1 MTTRALAQTY
11 EPNPLLAYVYR
22 RFFEHIHVDEAWVAT
37 VRDAAAR
44 GSVVYILRNLSFLDF
59 LVLDHLTKRHGL
71 PRIRFAN
78 DLGLWV
84 LEPMGKGWLSAL
96 RPQSRGDAAE
106 EMTQV
111 IEQGGSAA
119 LFLKRPSAIIDVSGR
134 KVGPRRPRSE
144 GDDLIRA
151 LFALQRSRTT
161 PILLIPQV
169 FVWTKNPDRRGGGV
183 VDALLGTREWPGKIR
198 TTMQFLRNYKNVI
211 FRAGEPVD
219 LAEFLGMTET
229 DSGGGQGASDENP
242 DPTARASNG
251 GPPTFSALASGEEDD
266 GARVRRLT
274 YALLRRLERERR
286 AIVGPVRKANDRMR
300 SEIIKSPRLQGIIRD
315 LAGEGEKERLVLAS
329 RAYGMLRE
337 LESQPEAGVIRALDV
352 ALDTIIN
359 RIYDG
364 VEVDQE
370 GLERVRDAAKRGTLV
385 LLPSHKS
392 HLDYLMLSFVFYHA
406 NLQLPLIAAGD
417 NLSFFP
423 LGLVLRRGGAFFIRR
438 SFSGDR
444 LYGAVVDAYVRRLI
458 REGYSI
464 EFFLEGGR
472 SRTGKLLPPKL
483 GLLNMVVE
491 AALAVPNKE
500 LFFVPVSIGYDR
512 LVEGSSYV
520 RELTGGEKHEE
531 DARGLLKTTGVL
543 RGRYGRLNIQF
554 GEILSL
560 RDIRANGEPATTGEG
575 ERAALHPAKRRALV
589 TRLAHRVMAEIN
601 SATAV
606 TPGAVVATA
615 LLNHPHRGIS
625 HGELTSMCDRLTK
638 VLKGLGARISHALLD
653 ARGEL
658 REEAIR
664 DAAQLFIDADT
675 LVATVPGEGASLART
690 RRAKIYTGSDVMYVV
705 PDDKRL
711 NLDLSK
717 NIIVHFFV
725 PRALVSTAL
734 SSSARTR
741 PSAARPRGTL
751 RPPYSVEASPEL
763 PSSRI
768 SPLPRATLEER
779 VRSLSRL
786 FKFEFMFRAD
796 ATFEQNFAETV
807 GKMVAAGELATTQG
821 GDVGAGGGHDGW
833 NGEAWIDFYASVA
846 RTFLESY
853 RVAARGLTMLQKG
866 PASQKDLVKKALA
879 VGERMFLA
887 GEIERPEAVTRTTI
901 GNAYLA
907 FADQGYVSVSQGKIS
922 LAESFATPAAVG
934 AIESKIAGFSTME
947 DAP

>member
-1 MTTRALAQTY
+1 MSTRALAQTY

-22 RFFEHIHVDEAWVAT
+22 RFFEHIHVDETWVAT

-59 LVLDHLTKRHGL
+59 LALDHLTKRHGL

-84 LEPMGKGWLSAL
+84 LEPMGKGWFSAF
-96 RPQSRGDAAE
+96 RPSSRGHAAE
-106 EMTQV
+106 ELTQV

-119 LFLKRPSAIIDVSGR
+119 LFLKRPSAGLDVTGR
-134 KVGPRRPRSE
+134 KVGARRSLSE

-151 LFALQRSRTT
+151 LFALQRGRST
-161 PILLIPQV
+161 PILLVPQV
-169 FVWTKNPDRRGGGV
+169 FVWTKSPDRREGSV
-183 VDALLGTREWPGKIR
+183 VDAVLGSREWPGKIR

-219 LAEFLGMTET
+219 LAEFL
-229 DSGGGQGASDENP
+229 DAAGGS
-242 DPTARASNG
+242 SNG
-251 GPPTFSALASGEEDD
+251 ATTEDD
-266 GARVRRLT
+266 GACVRRLT

-315 LAGEGEKERLVLAS
+315 LAGEGEKERLVLGD
-329 RAYGMLRE
+329 RAFGMLRE
-337 LESQPEAGVIRALDV
+337 LESQPEPGVIRMLDV
-352 ALDTIIN
+352 ALDTIVN

-364 VEVDQE
+364 VEVDQA
-370 GLERVRDAAKRGTLV
+370 GLERVRAAAKRGTLV

-423 LGLVLRRGGAFFIRR
+423 LGVILRRGGAFFIRR

-491 AALAVPNKE
+491 AAMAVPHKE

-520 RELTGGEKHEE
+520 HELTGGEKQEE
-531 DARGLLKTTGVL
+531 DARGLLKTTGLL

-560 RDIRANGEPATTGEG
+560 WDIRANGDAAAASRE
-575 ERAALHPAKRRALV
+575 ERSAMHPAKRRSLV

-601 SATAV
+601 RATAV

-615 LLNHPHRGIS
+615 LLNHAQRGIS
-625 HGELTSMCDRLTK
+625 HGELVSMCDRLTK

-658 REEAIR
+658 RDEAIR
-664 DAAQLFIDADT
+664 EAAQLFIEAET
-675 LVATVPGEGASLART
+675 VVATVPGEGASQARSK
-690 RRAKIYTGSDVMYVV
+690 RAKIYTGPDVMYVV

-711 NLDLSK
+711 SLDLSK

-734 SSSARTR
+734 SSSARH
-741 PSAARPRGTL
+741 RPRVTRLRQTL
-751 RPPYSVEASPEL
+751 RPPSASEPPLPET

-768 SPLPRATLEER
+768 SPLVRATLEER

-796 ATFEQNFAETV
+796 ATFEQNFAETL
-807 GKMVAAGELATTQG
+807 GEMTASGELALAPN
-821 GDVGAGGGHDGW
+821 GDVGPGAGHDGW
-833 NGEAWIDFYASVA
+833 SGEAWIDFYASVA

-853 RVAARGLTMLQKG
+853 RIAARGLAVLQKG
-866 PASQKDLVKKALA
+866 PANQKDLVKRALA
-879 VGERMFLA
+879 AGERMFLA
-887 GEIERPEAVTRTTI
+887 GEIERPEAVTRPTI
-901 GNAYLA
+901 ANAYLA
-907 FADQGYVSVSQGKIS
+907 FADQGYVSASQGKIA
-922 LAESFATPAAVG
+922 LAESFATAAALA
-934 AIESKIAGFSTME
+934 AIESKIAGYSAAE
-947 DAP
+947 DAS

>member
-11 EPNPLLAYVYR
+11 EPNPILAYVYR
-22 RFFEHIHVDEAWVAT
+22 RFFEHIQVDETWAAT
-37 VRDAAAR
+37 VREAAAR

-59 LVLDHLTKRHGL
+59 LALDHLTKRHGL

-84 LEPMGKGWLSAL
+84 LEPMGKGWFSAL
-96 RPQSRGDAAE
+96 TPHSRGDAANE
-106 EMTQV
+106 LKQV

-119 LFLKRPSAIIDVSGR
+119 LFLKRPSAGLDVTGR
-134 KVGPRRPRSE
+134 KAGPRRSLSE
-144 GDDLIRA
+144 GDDLIRT
-151 LFALQRSRTT
+151 LFDLQRSRKT
-161 PILLIPQV
+161 PILLVPQV
-169 FVWTKNPDRRGGGV
+169 FVWTKSPDRREGGV
-183 VDALLGTREWPGKIR
+183 VDALLGSREWPGKIR

-219 LAEFLGMTET
+219 LAEFLET
-229 DSGGGQGASDENP
+229 SEGGG
-242 DPTARASNG
+242 
-251 GPPTFSALASGEEDD
+251 ASGATAEDD

-286 AIVGPVRKANDRMR
+286 IIVGPVRKANDRMR
-300 SEIIKSPRLQGIIRD
+300 SEIIKSPRLQGIIKD
-315 LAGEGEKERLVLAS
+315 LAGEGEKERLVLNN

-337 LESQPEAGVIRALDV
+337 LESQPDAGVVKMIDV
-352 ALDTIIN
+352 ALDTIVN

-364 VEVDQE
+364 VEVDQA
-370 GLERVRDAAKRGTLV
+370 GLERVRAASKRGTLV

-423 LGLVLRRGGAFFIRR
+423 LGIVLRRGGAFFIRR

-458 REGYSI
+458 RDGFSI

-491 AALAVPNKE
+491 AAMAVPNKE

-520 RELTGGEKHEE
+520 RELTGGEKQEE
-531 DARGLLKTTGVL
+531 DARGLLKTTGLL

-560 RDIRANGEPATTGEG
+560 WDIRANGEASTSTE
-575 ERAALHPAKRRALV
+575 ERSTMHPAKRRGLV

-601 SATAV
+601 RATAV

-625 HGELTSMCDRLTK
+625 HGELTSICRRLIK

-653 ARGEL
+653 QHGDV

-664 DAAQLFIDADT
+664 EAAQLFIEAET
-675 LVATVPGEGASLART
+675 VVATVPGEGASIARS
-690 RRAKIYTGSDVMYVV
+690 RRAKIYTGPDVMYVV

-711 NLDLSK
+711 SLDLSK

-734 SSSARTR
+734 SSSARRR
-741 PSAARPRGTL
+741 PAPQRPRQTL
-751 RPPYSVEASPEL
+751 RPPTASDAAPPEL
-763 PSSRI
+763 PGSRI
-768 SPLPRATLEER
+768 SPLARATLEER

-796 ATFEQNFAETV
+796 GTFEQNFAETL
-807 GKMVAAGELATTQG
+807 GEMITADELALSAQ
-821 GDVGAGGGHDGW
+821 GDVGPGAGHDGW
-833 NGEAWIDFYASVA
+833 SGEAWIDFYASVA

-866 PASQKDLVKKALA
+866 PAAQKDLVKRALV

-887 GEIERPEAVTRTTI
+887 GEIERREAVTRPTI
-901 GNAYLA
+901 ANAYLA
-907 FADQGYVSVSQGKIS
+907 FADQGYVSSSGGKIA
-922 LAESFATPAAVG
+922 LAESFSTSAAVA
-934 AIESKIAGFSTME
+934 AIESKIVGYSGAE
-947 DAP
+947 DLP

>member
-22 RFFEHIHVDEAWVAT
+22 RFFEHIQVDETWAAT

-59 LVLDHLTKRHGL
+59 LALDHLTVRHGL

-84 LEPMGKGWLSAL
+84 LEPMGKGWFRAL
-96 RPQSRGDAAE
+96 TPHSRGDAAE
-106 EMTQV
+106 ELKQV

-119 LFLKRPSAIIDVSGR
+119 LFLKRPSAVLDVTGR
-134 KVGPRRPRSE
+134 KAGPRRSRSE

-151 LFALQRSRTT
+151 LFELQRGRTT
-161 PILLIPQV
+161 PILLVPQV
-169 FVWTKNPDRRGGGV
+169 FVWTKSPDRRAGSV
-183 VDALLGTREWPGKIR
+183 VDALLGSREWPGKIR

-219 LAEFLGMTET
+219 LAEFLQATEGGANGAT
-229 DSGGGQGASDENP
+229 AEGDGGG
-242 DPTARASNG
+242 
-251 GPPTFSALASGEEDD
+251 
-266 GARVRRLT
+266 VRRLT

-286 AIVGPVRKANDRMR
+286 IIVGPVRKANDRMR
-300 SEIIKSPRLQGIIRD
+300 SEIIKSPRLQGIIKD
-315 LAGEGEKERLVLAS
+315 LAGEGEKERLVLNN

-337 LESQPEAGVIRALDV
+337 LESQPDAGVVKALDV
-352 ALDTIIN
+352 ALDTIVN

-364 VEVDQE
+364 VEVDQA
-370 GLERVRDAAKRGTLV
+370 GLERVRAAAKRGTLV

-423 LGLVLRRGGAFFIRR
+423 LGIVLRRGGAFFIRR

-458 REGYSI
+458 REGFSI

-491 AALAVPNKE
+491 AAMAVPNKE

-520 RELTGGEKHEE
+520 RELTGGEKQEE
-531 DARGLLKTTGVL
+531 DARGLLKTTGLL

-560 RDIRANGEPATTGEG
+560 WDIRANGEAAVSTE
-575 ERAALHPAKRRALV
+575 ERGAAMHPAKRRGLV

-601 SATAV
+601 RATAV

-625 HGELTSMCDRLTK
+625 HGELTSICSRLIK
-638 VLKGLGARISHALLD
+638 VLKGLGARVSHALLD
-653 ARGEL
+653 QHGEM

-664 DAAQLFIDADT
+664 EAAQLFIEAEAII
-675 LVATVPGEGASLART
+675 ATVPGEGASLARS
-690 RRAKIYTGSDVMYVV
+690 RRAKIYTGPDVMYVV

-711 NLDLSK
+711 SLDLSK

-734 SSSARTR
+734 SSSARRR
-741 PSAARPRGTL
+741 PAPGRPRPAR
-751 RPPYSVEASPEL
+751 RPPPPPPPPTKTGCE
-763 PSSRI
+763 
-768 SPLPRATLEER
+768 
-779 VRSLSRL
+779 
-786 FKFEFMFRAD
+786 
-796 ATFEQNFAETV
+796 
-807 GKMVAAGELATTQG
+807 
-821 GDVGAGGGHDGW
+821 
-833 NGEAWIDFYASVA
+833 VA
-846 RTFLESY
+846 RLPGL
-853 RVAARGLTMLQKG
+853 RG
-866 PASQKDLVKKALA
+866 
-879 VGERMFLA
+879 
-887 GEIERPEAVTRTTI
+887 
-901 GNAYLA
+901 
-907 FADQGYVSVSQGKIS
+907 
-922 LAESFATPAAVG
+922 
-934 AIESKIAGFSTME
+934 
-947 DAP
+947 

>member
-22 RFFEHIHVDEAWVAT
+22 RFFEHIHVDEAWVST
-37 VRDAAAR
+37 VREAAAR

-59 LVLDHLTKRHGL
+59 LALDHLTKRHGL

-84 LEPMGKGWLSAL
+84 LEPMGKGWFSAL

-106 EMTQV
+106 ELRQV

-119 LFLKRPSAIIDVSGR
+119 LFLKRPSAVLDVTGR
-134 KVGPRRPRSE
+134 KIGPRRSLSE

-151 LFALQRSRTT
+151 LFALQRSRST
-161 PILLIPQV
+161 PILLVPQV
-169 FVWTKNPDRRGGGV
+169 FVWTKQPDRREAGV
-183 VDALLGTREWPGKIR
+183 VDALLGSREWPGKIR
-198 TTMQFLRNYKNVI
+198 STMQFLRNYKNVI

-219 LAEFLGMTET
+219 LAEFLGST
-229 DSGGGQGASDENP
+229 GGNGAD
-242 DPTARASNG
+242 RA
-251 GPPTFSALASGEEDD
+251 EDD

-286 AIVGPVRKANDRMR
+286 SIVGPVRKANDRMR

-315 LAGEGEKERLVLAS
+315 LAGEGEKERLVLAN
-329 RAYGMLRE
+329 RAYGLLRE
-337 LESQPEAGVIRALDV
+337 LESQPEPGVIRMLDV
-352 ALDTIIN
+352 ALDTIVN

-364 VEVDQE
+364 VEVDSE
-370 GLERVRDAAKRGTLV
+370 GLERVRAAAKRGTLV

-417 NLSFFP
+417 NLAFFP

-444 LYGAVVDAYVRRLI
+444 LYGSVVDAYVRRLI

-520 RELTGGEKHEE
+520 RELTGGEKQEE
-531 DARGLLKTTGVL
+531 DARGLLKTTGLL

-560 RDIRANGEPATTGEG
+560 GEIRANASNGAANGSD
-575 ERAALHPAKRRALV
+575 ERGGVMHPAKRRALV

-601 SATAV
+601 RATAV

-625 HGELTSMCDRLTK
+625 HGELTSMCDRLIR
-638 VLKGLGARISHALLD
+638 VLKGLGARISPALLD
-653 ARGEL
+653 AKGEL

-664 DAAQLFIDADT
+664 DAAQLFIEAET
-675 LVATVPGEGASLART
+675 VVATVPGEGVSLARSK
-690 RRAKIYTGSDVMYVV
+690 RAKIYTGPDVMYLV

-711 NLDLSK
+711 SLDLSK

-734 SSSARTR
+734 SS
-741 PSAARPRGTL
+741 AARARAGGARSGATARAPTGA
-751 RPPYSVEASPEL
+751 ASES
-763 PSSRI
+763 PSSGI
-768 SPLPRATLEER
+768 SPVARATLEER

-796 ATFEQNFAETV
+796 ATFEQNFAETLDE
-807 GKMVAAGELATTQG
+807 MVRAGELLLTPN
-821 GDVGAGGGHDGW
+821 GDVGPGTGHDDW
-833 NGEAWIDFYASVA
+833 KGEAWVDFYASVA

-853 RVAARGLTMLQKG
+853 RVAARGLVLLQKG
-866 PASQKDLVKKALA
+866 PASQKDLVKRALA

-887 GEIERPEAVTRTTI
+887 GEIERPEAVTRPTI
-901 GNAYLA
+901 ANAYLA
-907 FADQGYVSVSQGKIS
+907 FADQGYVSSSQGKIS
-922 LAESFATPAAVG
+922 LAESFATPDAMA
-934 AIESKIAGFSTME
+934 AIESKIAGYAAMN
-947 DAP
+947 DAS

>member
-22 RFFEHIHVDEAWVAT
+22 RFFEHIHADETWVAT

-59 LVLDHLTKRHGL
+59 LALDHLTKRHGL

-84 LEPMGKGWLSAL
+84 LEPMGKGWFSAL
-96 RPQSRGDAAE
+96 RPQSKVDAAE
-106 EMTQV
+106 ELTQV

-119 LFLKRPSAIIDVSGR
+119 LFLKGPSAVLDVSGR
-134 KVGPRRPRSE
+134 KVGPRRARSE

-151 LFALQRSRTT
+151 LFALQRSRAT
-161 PILLIPQV
+161 PILLVPQV
-169 FVWTKNPDRRGGGV
+169 FVWTKSPDRRGGGV

-219 LAEFLGMTET
+219 LAEFLEMTET
-229 DSGGGQGASDENP
+229 PS
-242 DPTARASNG
+242 
-251 GPPTFSALASGEEDD
+251 LAPSEEDD
-266 GARVRRLT
+266 SACVRRLT

-286 AIVGPVRKANDRMR
+286 TIVGPVRKANDRMR
-300 SEIIKSPRLQGIIRD
+300 SEIIKSPRLQGIISD
-315 LAGEGEKERLVLAS
+315 LAGEGEKERLVLAN

-370 GLERVRDAAKRGTLV
+370 GLERVRDASKRGTLV

-520 RELTGGEKHEE
+520 RELTGGEKQEE
-531 DARGLLKTTGVL
+531 DARGLLKTTGLL

-560 RDIRANGEPATTGEG
+560 RDIRANGEPASARDG
-575 ERAALHPAKRRALV
+575 ERPALHPAKRRALV

-601 SATAV
+601 DATAV

-625 HGELTSMCDRLTK
+625 HGELTSMCDRLIK

-664 DAAQLFIDADT
+664 DAAQLFIEADT
-675 LVATVPGEGASLART
+675 LVATVPGEGTSIART
-690 RRAKIYTGSDVMYVV
+690 RRAKIYTGPDVMYVV

-734 SSSARTR
+734 SSSARPRST
-741 PSAARPRGTL
+741 AAQPRSTL
-751 RPPYSVEASPEL
+751 RPPYSVESSPEP

-768 SPLPRATLEER
+768 SPLARATLEER

-796 ATFEQNFAETV
+796 ATFEQNFAETL
-807 GKMVAAGELATTQG
+807 GEMVAAGELAITPG

-853 RVAARGLTMLQKG
+853 RVAARGLTSLQKG

-887 GEIERPEAVTRTTI
+887 GEIERREAITRPTI

-922 LAESFATPAAVG
+922 LAESFATPAAVA
-934 AIESKIAGFSTME
+934 AIESKIAGFSSIE

>member
-22 RFFEHIHVDEAWVAT
+22 RFFEHIHADETWVAT

-59 LVLDHLTKRHGL
+59 LALDHLTKRHGL

-84 LEPMGKGWLSAL
+84 LEPMGKGWFSAL
-96 RPQSRGDAAE
+96 RPQSKIDAAAE
-106 EMTQV
+106 LTQV

-119 LFLKRPSAIIDVSGR
+119 LFLKGPSAVLDVSGR
-134 KVGPRRPRSE
+134 KVGPRRARSE

-151 LFALQRSRTT
+151 LFALQRSRAT
-161 PILLIPQV
+161 PILLVPQV
-169 FVWTKNPDRRGGGV
+169 FVWTKSPDRRGGGV

-219 LAEFLGMTET
+219 LAEFLEMTET
-229 DSGGGQGASDENP
+229 PS
-242 DPTARASNG
+242 
-251 GPPTFSALASGEEDD
+251 LAPSEEDD
-266 GARVRRLT
+266 SACVRRLT

-286 AIVGPVRKANDRMR
+286 TIVGPVRKGNDRMR

-315 LAGEGEKERLVLAS
+315 LAGEGEKERLVLAN

-370 GLERVRDAAKRGTLV
+370 GLERVRDASKRGTLV

-520 RELTGGEKHEE
+520 RELTGGEKQEE
-531 DARGLLKTTGVL
+531 DARGLLKTTGLL

-560 RDIRANGEPATTGEG
+560 RDIRANGEPASAKDG
-575 ERAALHPAKRRALV
+575 ERPALHPAKRRALV

-601 SATAV
+601 DATAV

-625 HGELTSMCDRLTK
+625 HGELTSMCDRLIK

-664 DAAQLFIDADT
+664 DAAQLFIEADT
-675 LVATVPGEGASLART
+675 LVATVPGEGTSIART
-690 RRAKIYTGSDVMYVV
+690 RRAKIYTGPDVMYVV

-734 SSSARTR
+734 SSSARPR
-741 PSAARPRGTL
+741 PVTAQPRSTL
-751 RPPYSVEASPEL
+751 RPPYSVESSPEP

-768 SPLPRATLEER
+768 SPLARATLEER

-796 ATFEQNFAETV
+796 ATFEQNFAETL
-807 GKMVAAGELATTQG
+807 GEMVTAGELAIMPG
-821 GDVGAGGGHDGW
+821 GDVGAGGGHDDW

-853 RVAARGLTMLQKG
+853 RVAARGLTALQKG
-866 PASQKDLVKKALA
+866 SASQKDLVKKALA

-887 GEIERPEAVTRTTI
+887 GEIERREAITRPTI

-922 LAESFATPAAVG
+922 LAESFATPAAVA
-934 AIESKIAGFSTME
+934 AIESKIAGFSSIE
-947 DAP
+947 DTP

>member
-22 RFFEHIHVDEAWVAT
+22 RFFEHIHADETWVTT

-59 LVLDHLTKRHGL
+59 LALDHLTVRHGL

-84 LEPMGKGWLSAL
+84 LEPMGKGWFRAL
-96 RPQSRGDAAE
+96 TPESRGNPADE
-106 EMTQV
+106 LKQV

-119 LFLKRPSAIIDVSGR
+119 LFLKRPSAVLDVTGR
-134 KVGPRRPRSE
+134 KAGPRRSLSE

-151 LFALQRSRTT
+151 LFELQRSRTT
-161 PILLIPQV
+161 PILLVPQV
-169 FVWTKNPDRRGGGV
+169 FVWTKSPDRRAGSV
-183 VDALLGTREWPGKIR
+183 VDALLGSREWPGKIR

-219 LAEFLGMTET
+219 LAEFLDTPHG
-229 DSGGGQGASDENP
+229 SSNNGV
-242 DPTARASNG
+242 TA
-251 GPPTFSALASGEEDD
+251 EDD

-286 AIVGPVRKANDRMR
+286 TIVGPVRKANDRMR
-300 SEIIKSPRLQGIIRD
+300 SEIIKSPRLQGIIKD
-315 LAGEGEKERLVLAS
+315 LAGEGEKEREVLNS
-329 RAYGMLRE
+329 RAFGMLRE
-337 LESQPEAGVIRALDV
+337 LESQPDAGVVKMIDV
-352 ALDTIIN
+352 ALDTIVN

-370 GLERVRDAAKRGTLV
+370 GLERVRAAAKRGTLV

-423 LGLVLRRGGAFFIRR
+423 LGVVLRRGGAFFIRR
-438 SFSGDR
+438 SFAGDR

-491 AALAVPNKE
+491 AAMAVPNKE

-520 RELTGGEKHEE
+520 RELTGGEKQEE
-531 DARGLLKTTGVL
+531 DARGLLKTTGLL

-560 RDIRANGEPATTGEG
+560 WDIRSNGDAPAVGTED
-575 ERAALHPAKRRALV
+575 RSAAMHPAKRRALV

-601 SATAV
+601 RATAV
-606 TPGAVVATA
+606 TPGAVVAAA

-625 HGELTSMCDRLTK
+625 HGELTSICCRLVK

-653 ARGEL
+653 QHGEV
-658 REEAIR
+658 REEAFR
-664 DAAQLFIDADT
+664 EAAQLFIEAET
-675 LVATVPGEGASLART
+675 VVATVPGEGASPARS
-690 RRAKIYTGSDVMYVV
+690 RRAKIYTGPDVMYVV

-711 NLDLSK
+711 SLDLSK

-734 SSSARTR
+734 SSSPRRRAVPPRARQ
-741 PSAARPRGTL
+741 TL
-751 RPPYSVEASPEL
+751 RPPSASEPPPPP
-763 PSSRI
+763 PSEMGVSRI
-768 SPLPRATLEER
+768 SPLARATLEER

-796 ATFEQNFAETV
+796 ATFEQNFAETL
-807 GKMVAAGELATTQG
+807 GEMLAANELTLSAQGEIG
-821 GDVGAGGGHDGW
+821 PGPGHDGW
-833 NGEAWIDFYASVA
+833 TGEGWIDFYASVA

-853 RVAARGLTMLQKG
+853 RVAARGLTTLQKG
-866 PASQKDLVKKALA
+866 PSAQKDLVKRALA
-879 VGERMFLA
+879 IGERMFLA
-887 GEIERPEAVTRTTI
+887 GEIERPEAITRPTI
-901 GNAYLA
+901 ANAYLA
-907 FADQGYVSVSQGKIS
+907 FADQGYVSGTGAKIA
-922 LAESFATPAAVG
+922 LAESFATSAAVA
-934 AIESKIAGFSTME
+934 AIESKIAGFSAVE
-947 DAP
+947 DVP

>member
-1 MTTRALAQTY
+1 MSTRALAQTY

-22 RFFEHIHVDEAWVAT
+22 RFFEHIHVDETWVAT
-37 VRDAAAR
+37 VREAAAR

-59 LVLDHLTKRHGL
+59 LALDHLTKRHGL

-84 LEPMGKGWLSAL
+84 LEPMGKGWFSAF
-96 RPQSRGDAAE
+96 RPQIRGHAAE
-106 EMTQV
+106 ELTQV
-111 IEQGGSAA
+111 IQQGGSAA
-119 LFLKRPSAIIDVSGR
+119 LFLKRPSAGLDVTGR
-134 KVGPRRPRSE
+134 KVGTRRSLSE

-151 LFALQRSRTT
+151 LFALQRGRST
-161 PILLIPQV
+161 PILLVPQV
-169 FVWTKNPDRRGGGV
+169 FVWTKSPDRREGGV
-183 VDALLGTREWPGKIR
+183 VDALLGSREWPGKIR

-219 LAEFLGMTET
+219 LAEFL
-229 DSGGGQGASDENP
+229 DAAGGS
-242 DPTARASNG
+242 SNG
-251 GPPTFSALASGEEDD
+251 STAEDD

-315 LAGEGEKERLVLAS
+315 LAGEGEKERLVLGD

-337 LESQPEAGVIRALDV
+337 LESQPEPGVISMLDV
-352 ALDTIIN
+352 ALDTIVN

-364 VEVDQE
+364 VEVDQA
-370 GLERVRDAAKRGTLV
+370 GLERVRAAAKRGTLV

-423 LGLVLRRGGAFFIRR
+423 LGIILRRGGAFFIRR

-491 AALAVPNKE
+491 AAMAVPHKE

-520 RELTGGEKHEE
+520 HELTGGEKQEE
-531 DARGLLKTTGVL
+531 DARGLLKTTGLL

-560 RDIRANGEPATTGEG
+560 WDIRANGDAAAASPEERSATM
-575 ERAALHPAKRRALV
+575 HPAKRRSLV

-601 SATAV
+601 RATAV

-615 LLNHPHRGIS
+615 LLNHAQRGIS
-625 HGELTSMCDRLTK
+625 HGELISMCDRLTK

-664 DAAQLFIDADT
+664 EAAQLFIEAET
-675 LVATVPGEGASLART
+675 VVATVPGEGASQARSK
-690 RRAKIYTGSDVMYVV
+690 RAKIYTGPDVIYVV

-711 NLDLSK
+711 SLDLSK

-734 SSSARTR
+734 SSSARH
-741 PSAARPRGTL
+741 RPRVIRLRQTL
-751 RPPYSVEASPEL
+751 RPPSASEPPPAET
-763 PSSRI
+763 PGSRI
-768 SPLPRATLEER
+768 SPLARATLEER

-796 ATFEQNFAETV
+796 ATFEQNFAETL
-807 GKMVAAGELATTQG
+807 GEMAASGELALAPN
-821 GDVGAGGGHDGW
+821 GDVGPGAGHDGW
-833 NGEAWIDFYASVA
+833 SGEAWIDFYASVA

-853 RVAARGLTMLQKG
+853 RIAARGLAALQKG
-866 PASQKDLVKKALA
+866 PANQKDLVKRALA
-879 VGERMFLA
+879 AGERMFLA
-887 GEIERPEAVTRTTI
+887 GEIERPEAVTRPTI
-901 GNAYLA
+901 ANAYLA
-907 FADQGYVSVSQGKIS
+907 FADQGYVSASQGKIA
-922 LAESFATPAAVG
+922 LAESFATAAALA
-934 AIESKIAGFSTME
+934 AIESKIAGYSAAE
-947 DAP
+947 DAS

>member
-22 RFFEHIHVDEAWVAT
+22 RFFEHIHADETWVTT

-59 LVLDHLTKRHGL
+59 LALDHLTKRHGL

-84 LEPMGKGWLSAL
+84 LEPMGKGWFSAL
-96 RPQSRGDAAE
+96 RPHGRGRAAE
-106 EMTQV
+106 ELTEV

-119 LFLKRPSAIIDVSGR
+119 LFLKRPSAMLDVTGR
-134 KVGPRRPRSE
+134 KIGPRRSLSE

-161 PILLIPQV
+161 PILLVPQV
-169 FVWTKNPDRRGGGV
+169 FVWTKSPDRREAGIM
-183 VDALLGTREWPGKIR
+183 DALLGSREWPGKIR

-219 LAEFLGMTET
+219 LAEFLGSPEQGST
-229 DSGGGQGASDENP
+229 SGNTS
-242 DPTARASNG
+242 
-251 GPPTFSALASGEEDD
+251 EDD
-266 GARVRRLT
+266 SASVRRLT

-286 AIVGPVRKANDRMR
+286 TIVGPVRKANDRMR

-315 LAGEGEKERLVLAS
+315 LAGEGEKERHVLAD

-337 LESQPEAGVIRALDV
+337 LESQPEAGVIRVIDV
-352 ALDTIIN
+352 ALDTIVN

-370 GLERVRDAAKRGTLV
+370 GLERVRAAAKRGTLV

-423 LGLVLRRGGAFFIRR
+423 LGIILRRGGAFFIRR

-491 AALAVPNKE
+491 AAMAVPNKE

-520 RELTGGEKHEE
+520 RELTGGEKQEE
-531 DARGLLKTTGVL
+531 DARGLLKTTGLL

-560 RDIRANGEPATTGEG
+560 WDIRANGDLAGTPHEERSATM
-575 ERAALHPAKRRALV
+575 HPAKRRGLV

-601 SATAV
+601 RATAV

-625 HGELTSMCDRLTK
+625 HGELTAMCDRLVK

-653 ARGEL
+653 ARGDL

-664 DAAQLFIDADT
+664 EAAQLFIEADT
-675 LVATVPGEGASLART
+675 VVATVPGEGASQART
-690 RRAKIYTGSDVMYVV
+690 KRAKIYTGPDVMYVV

-711 NLDLSK
+711 SLDLSK

-734 SSSARTR
+734 SSSARHR
-741 PSAARPRGTL
+741 ASVVRARQTL
-751 RPPYSVEASPEL
+751 RPLSASEPPPEAPA
-763 PSSRI
+763 SRI
-768 SPLPRATLEER
+768 SPLARTTLEER
-779 VRSLSRL
+779 VRNLSRL

-796 ATFEQNFAETV
+796 ATFEQNFAETL
-807 GKMVAAGELATTQG
+807 GEMAAAGELVLAPN
-821 GDVGAGGGHDGW
+821 GDVAPGLGHDGW
-833 NGEAWIDFYASVA
+833 TGEAWIDFYASVA

-853 RVAARGLTMLQKG
+853 RVAARGLSMLQKG
-866 PASQKDLVKKALA
+866 PASQKDLVKRALA
-879 VGERMFLA
+879 AGERMFLA
-887 GEIERPEAVTRTTI
+887 GEIARPEAVTRPTI
-901 GNAYLA
+901 ANAYLA
-907 FADQGYVSVSQGKIS
+907 FADQGYVSASQGKVA
-922 LAESFATPAAVG
+922 LAESFATSAAVA
-934 AIESKIAGFSTME
+934 AIESKIAGYSSTE
-947 DAP
+947 EVP

>member
-22 RFFEHIHVDEAWVAT
+22 RFFEHIHADETWVAT

-59 LVLDHLTKRHGL
+59 LALDHLTKRHGL

-84 LEPMGKGWLSAL
+84 LEPMGKGWFSAL
-96 RPQSRGDAAE
+96 RPQSKVDAAE

-119 LFLKRPSAIIDVSGR
+119 LFLKGPSAMLDVSGR
-134 KVGPRRPRSE
+134 KVGPRRARSE

-151 LFALQRSRTT
+151 LFALQRSRAT
-161 PILLIPQV
+161 PILLVPQV
-169 FVWTKNPDRRGGGV
+169 FVWTKSPDRRGGGV

-198 TTMQFLRNYKNVI
+198 TTMQFLRNYRNVI

-219 LAEFLGMTET
+219 LAEFLEMTET
-229 DSGGGQGASDENP
+229 PS
-242 DPTARASNG
+242 
-251 GPPTFSALASGEEDD
+251 LAPSEEDD

-286 AIVGPVRKANDRMR
+286 TIVGPVRKGNDRMR

-315 LAGEGEKERLVLAS
+315 LAGEGEKERLVLAN

-337 LESQPEAGVIRALDV
+337 LESQPEGGVIRALDV

-370 GLERVRDAAKRGTLV
+370 GLERVRDASKRGTLV

-520 RELTGGEKHEE
+520 RELTGGEKQEE
-531 DARGLLKTTGVL
+531 DARGLLKTTRIL

-560 RDIRANGEPATTGEG
+560 RDIRANGEPAAAGEG
-575 ERAALHPAKRRALV
+575 DRPALHPAKRRAMV

-601 SATAV
+601 RATAV

-625 HGELTSMCDRLTK
+625 HGELTSMCDRITK
-638 VLKGLGARISHALLD
+638 VLKGLGARISHALFD

-658 REEAIR
+658 REDAIR
-664 DAAQLFIDADT
+664 DAAQLFIEADT
-675 LVATVPGEGASLART
+675 VVATVPGEGTSLART
-690 RRAKIYTGSDVMYVV
+690 RRAKIYTGPDVMYVV
-705 PDDKRL
+705 PNDKRL

-734 SSSARTR
+734 SSSARPRPSVTR
-741 PSAARPRGTL
+741 PRSTL
-751 RPPYSVEASPEL
+751 RPPHSAETSPEP

-768 SPLPRATLEER
+768 SPLSRATLEER

-807 GKMVAAGELATTQG
+807 GEMVAAGELATTPG

-853 RVAARGLTMLQKG
+853 RVAARGLTALQKG

-887 GEIERPEAVTRTTI
+887 GEIERPEAVTSPTI
-901 GNAYLA
+901 ANAYLA
-907 FADQGYVSVSQGKIS
+907 FADQGYVSVSQGKVS
-922 LAESFATPAAVG
+922 LAESFATPAAMA
-934 AIESKIAGFSTME
+934 AIESKIAGFSAIE

>member
-22 RFFEHIHVDEAWVAT
+22 RFFEHIHVDETWVAT

-59 LVLDHLTKRHGL
+59 LALDHLTKRHGL

-84 LEPMGKGWLSAL
+84 LEPMGKGWFSAF

-106 EMTQV
+106 ELTHI

-119 LFLKRPSAIIDVSGR
+119 LFLKRPSALDVTGR
-134 KVGPRRPRSE
+134 KAGTRRALSE
-144 GDDLIRA
+144 GDDLIHA
-151 LFALQRSRTT
+151 LFAMQRSRST
-161 PILLIPQV
+161 PILLVPQV
-169 FVWTKNPDRRGGGV
+169 FVWTKSPDRREAGV
-183 VDALLGTREWPGKIR
+183 MDALLGSREWPGKIR

-219 LAEFLGMTET
+219 LAEFLGTPEAG
-229 DSGGGQGASDENP
+229 SH
-242 DPTARASNG
+242 NG
-251 GPPTFSALASGEEDD
+251 VTREDD
-266 GARVRRLT
+266 SARVRRLT

-286 AIVGPVRKANDRMR
+286 TIVGPVRKANDRMR

-315 LAGEGEKERLVLAS
+315 LAGEGEKERLVLGN

-337 LESQPEAGVIRALDV
+337 LESQPEAGVIRGLDV
-352 ALDTIIN
+352 ALDTIVN

-370 GLERVRDAAKRGTLV
+370 GLERVRAASKRGTLV

-423 LGLVLRRGGAFFIRR
+423 LGGILRRGGAFFIRR

-472 SRTGKLLPPKL
+472 SRTGKLLPPKV

-520 RELTGGEKHEE
+520 RELTGGEKQEE
-531 DARGLLKTTGVL
+531 DARGLLKTTGLL

-560 RDIRANGEPATTGEG
+560 WDIRANGDAAGLSSEERSATM
-575 ERAALHPAKRRALV
+575 HPAKRRGLV

-601 SATAV
+601 RATAV

-625 HGELTSMCDRLTK
+625 HGELTSMCDRLIK
-638 VLKGLGARISHALLD
+638 VLKGLGARVSHALLD
-653 ARGEL
+653 PRGDL

-664 DAAQLFIDADT
+664 EAAQLFIEADT
-675 LVATVPGEGASLART
+675 VVATVPGEGTSLART
-690 RRAKIYTGSDVMYVV
+690 KRAKIYTGPDVMYVV

-711 NLDLSK
+711 SLDLSK

-734 SSSARTR
+734 SSSTR
-741 PSAARPRGTL
+741 PRAPIARVRQTL
-751 RPPYSVEASPEL
+751 RPPTASEPPPEAPV
-763 PSSRI
+763 SRI
-768 SPLPRATLEER
+768 SPVARATLEER
-779 VRSLSRL
+779 VRNLSRL

-796 ATFEQNFAETV
+796 ATFEQNFAETL
-807 GKMVAAGELATTQG
+807 GEMVAGGELALTPS
-821 GDVGAGGGHDGW
+821 GDVGPGPGHDGW
-833 NGEAWIDFYASVA
+833 TGEAWVDFYASVA

-853 RVAARGLTMLQKG
+853 RVAARGLSALQKG
-866 PASQKDLVKKALA
+866 PASQKDLVKRAIA
-879 VGERMFLA
+879 AGERMFLA
-887 GEIERPEAVTRTTI
+887 GEIARPEAVTRSTI

-907 FADQGYVSVSQGKIS
+907 FADQGYVSLSQGKIS
-922 LAESFATPAAVG
+922 LAESFATSAAVA
-934 AIESKIAGFSTME
+934 AIESKIAGYSGVE
-947 DAP
+947 DVA

>member
-11 EPNPLLAYVYR
+11 EPNPVLAYVYR
-22 RFFEHIHVDEAWVAT
+22 RFFEHIHVDDAWIAAVREAAS
-37 VRDAAAR
+37 R

-59 LVLDHLTKRHGL
+59 LALDHLTKRHGL

-78 DLGLWV
+78 DLGLWL
-84 LEPMGKGWLSAL
+84 LEPMGKGWFSAL
-96 RPQSRGDAAE
+96 RPQSREGAAE
-106 EMTQV
+106 ELTQV

-119 LFLKRPSAIIDVSGR
+119 LFLKRAPSALDVGR
-134 KVGPRRPRSE
+134 KVGARRSISE

-151 LFALQRSRTT
+151 LFTLQRGRKT
-161 PILLIPQV
+161 PILLVPQV
-169 FVWTKNPDRRGGGV
+169 FVWTKNPDRRQGGV
-183 VDALLGTREWPGKIR
+183 VDALLGTRDWPGKIR
-198 TTMQFLRNYKNVI
+198 SPMQVLRNSTNVI

-219 LAEFLGMTET
+219 LAEFLET
-229 DSGGGQGASDENP
+229 PEEVSLNGS
-242 DPTARASNG
+242 PTA
-251 GPPTFSALASGEEDD
+251 EDD
-266 GARVRRLT
+266 DARVRRLT

-286 AIVGPVRKANDRMR
+286 TIVGPVRKGNDRMR
-300 SEIIKSPRLQGIIRD
+300 SEIIKSPRLQEIIKH
-315 LAGEGEKERLVLAS
+315 LAGEGAKERQVLNG
-329 RAYGMLRE
+329 RAYEMLRE
-337 LESQPEAGVIRALDV
+337 LESQPEPAVIRMFDV
-352 ALDTIIN
+352 ALDTIVN

-364 VEVDQE
+364 VEVDQA
-370 GLERVRDAAKRGTLV
+370 GLERVRQASKRGTLV

-406 NLQLPLIAAGD
+406 NLQPPLIAAGD

-423 LGLVLRRGGAFFIRR
+423 LGIMLRRGGAFFIRR

-444 LYGAVVDAYVRRLI
+444 LYGSVVDAYVRRLI

-500 LFFVPVSIGYDR
+500 LYFVPVSIGYDR

-520 RELTGGEKHEE
+520 RELTGGEKQEE

-554 GEILSL
+554 GDILTL
-560 RDIRANGEPATTGEG
+560 RDIRSNGEG
-575 ERAALHPAKRRALV
+575 EAPKAEDRTQMHPAKRRALV
-589 TRLAHRVMAEIN
+589 TRLAHRVMSEIN
-601 SATAV
+601 RATAV

-615 LLNHPHRGIS
+615 LLNHPHRGVS
-625 HGELTSMCDRLTK
+625 HGELTSVCGRLIV
-638 VLKGLGARISHALLD
+638 VLKGLGARISHVLLD
-653 ARGEL
+653 ERGGL

-675 LVATVPGEGASLART
+675 VVATVPGEGASIARSK
-690 RRAKIYTGSDVMYVV
+690 RAKIYTGPDVMYVV

-711 NLDLSK
+711 SLDLSK

-725 PRALVSTAL
+725 PRALVATGL
-734 SSSARTR
+734 SSSARGRVVTR
-741 PSAARPRGTL
+741 PQRTTQ
-751 RPPYSVEASPEL
+751 RPPSMSEPPPPPPTL
-763 PSSRI
+763 SRI
-768 SPLPRATLEER
+768 APIARATLEDR
-779 VRSLSRL
+779 VRNLSRL

-796 ATFEQNFAETV
+796 GTFEQNFAETL
-807 GKMVAAGELATTQG
+807 GEMIAAGELMMTASG
-821 GDVGAGGGHDGW
+821 EIAPGPGHDGW
-833 NGEAWIDFYASVA
+833 SGEAWIDFYASVA

-853 RVAARGLTMLQKG
+853 RVAARGLTLLQKG
-866 PASQKDLVKKALA
+866 PASQKDLVKKALGL
-879 VGERMFLA
+879 GERMFLA
-887 GEIERPEAVTRTTI
+887 GEIERPEAVTRPTI

-907 FADQGYVSVSQGKIS
+907 FADQGYVSVSQGKVS
-922 LAESFATPAAVG
+922 LAESFATSAAVG
-934 AIESKIAGFSTME
+934 AIEAKIAGYSSAE
-947 DAP
+947 EVS

>member
-1 MTTRALAQTY
+1 MTTHALAPTY

-22 RFFEHIHVDEAWVAT
+22 RFFEHIQVDETWVAT
-37 VRDAAAR
+37 VREAAAR
-44 GSVVYILRNLSFLDF
+44 GSVVYVLRNLSFIDF
-59 LVLDHLTKRHGL
+59 LALDHLTKRHGL

-84 LEPMGKGWLSAL
+84 LEPMGKGWFSAL
-96 RPQSRGDAAE
+96 RPASRGNAAE
-106 EMTQV
+106 ELTEV

-119 LFLKRPSAIIDVSGR
+119 LFLKRPSAMLDVTGR
-134 KVGPRRPRSE
+134 KIGPRRSLSE

-151 LFALQRSRTT
+151 LFALQRSRST
-161 PILLIPQV
+161 PILLVPQV
-169 FVWTKNPDRRGGGV
+169 FVWTKSPDRREAGV
-183 VDALLGTREWPGKIR
+183 VDALLGSREWPGKIR
-198 TTMQFLRNYKNVI
+198 TTMQFLKNYRHVI

-219 LAEFLGMTET
+219 LAEFLGTAEEG
-229 DSGGGQGASDENP
+229 SPNGATP
-242 DPTARASNG
+242 
-251 GPPTFSALASGEEDD
+251 EDD

-286 AIVGPVRKANDRMR
+286 TIVGPVRKANDRMR

-337 LESQPEAGVIRALDV
+337 LESLPEPGVIRMLELALDM
-352 ALDTIIN
+352 LIN

-364 VEVDQE
+364 LEVDQV
-370 GLERVRDAAKRGTLV
+370 GLERVRAASKRGTLV

-392 HLDYLMLSFVFYHA
+392 HVDYLMLSFVFYHA

-423 LGLVLRRGGAFFIRR
+423 LGPVLRRGGAFFIRR

-520 RELTGGEKHEE
+520 RELTGGEKQEE

-560 RDIRANGEPATTGEG
+560 SDIRANGDP
-575 ERAALHPAKRRALV
+575 RAAKPEERGQAMHPAKRRALV
-589 TRLAHRVMAEIN
+589 TRLAHRVMDEIN
-601 SATAV
+601 RATAV

-625 HGELTSMCDRLTK
+625 HGQLVSMADRLVK
-638 VLKGLGARISHALLD
+638 ILKRLGARISQTLLD
-653 ARGEL
+653 ARGDL

-664 DAAQLFIDADT
+664 EAAQLFIEAET
-675 LVATVPGEGASLART
+675 VVATVPGEGVSQARSK
-690 RRAKIYTGSDVMYVV
+690 RAKIYTGPDVMYVV

-725 PRALVSTAL
+725 PRALVATAI
-734 SSSARTR
+734 SSSARQR
-741 PSAARPRGTL
+741 PTARSRQTL
-751 RPPYSVEASPEL
+751 RPPSAAEPPSEAPV
-763 PSSRI
+763 SRI
-768 SPLPRATLEER
+768 SAVARATLEER
-779 VRSLSRL
+779 VRNLSRL

-796 ATFEQNFAETV
+796 ATFEQNFSETL
-807 GKMVAAGELATTQG
+807 GEMVSAGELALATN
-821 GDVGAGGGHDGW
+821 GDVGPGPGHDGW
-833 NGEAWIDFYASVA
+833 SGESWIDFYASVA

-853 RVAARGLTMLQKG
+853 RVAARGLSVLLKG
-866 PASQKDLVKKALA
+866 PAAQKDLAKRALTA
-879 VGERMFLA
+879 GERMFLA
-887 GEIERPEAVTRTTI
+887 GEIARPEAITRPTI
-901 GNAYLA
+901 ANAYLA
-907 FADQGYVSVSQGKIS
+907 FVDQGYVSISQGKVA
-922 LAESFATPAAVG
+922 LAESFATAAAVA
-934 AIESKIAGFSTME
+934 AIESKIAGYSGLE
-947 DAP
+947 DGP

>member
-22 RFFEHIHVDEAWVAT
+22 RFFEHIHADETWVAT

-59 LVLDHLTKRHGL
+59 LALDHLTKRHGL

-96 RPQSRGDAAE
+96 RPQSKVDAAE
-106 EMTQV
+106 ELTQV

-119 LFLKRPSAIIDVSGR
+119 LFLKGPSAVLDVSGR
-134 KVGPRRPRSE
+134 KVGPRRARSE

-151 LFALQRSRTT
+151 LFALQRSRAT
-161 PILLIPQV
+161 PILLVPQV
-169 FVWTKNPDRRGGGV
+169 FVWTKSPDRRGGGV

-219 LAEFLGMTET
+219 LAEFLDMAET
-229 DSGGGQGASDENP
+229 PSLAASDE
-242 DPTARASNG
+242 DD
-251 GPPTFSALASGEEDD
+251 SAC
-266 GARVRRLT
+266 VRRLT

-286 AIVGPVRKANDRMR
+286 TIVGPVRKGNDRMR

-315 LAGEGEKERLVLAS
+315 LAGEGEKERLVLAN

-337 LESQPEAGVIRALDV
+337 LESQPEGGVIRALDV

-370 GLERVRDAAKRGTLV
+370 GLERVRDASKRGTLV

-512 LVEGSSYV
+512 LVEGTSYV
-520 RELTGGEKHEE
+520 RELTGGEKQEE
-531 DARGLLKTTGVL
+531 DARGLLKTTGLL

-560 RDIRANGEPATTGEG
+560 RDIRANGEPASASDG
-575 ERAALHPAKRRALV
+575 ERPALHPAKRRALV

-601 SATAV
+601 DATAV

-625 HGELTSMCDRLTK
+625 HGELTSMCDRLIK

-658 REEAIR
+658 REDAIR
-664 DAAQLFIDADT
+664 DAAQLFIEADT
-675 LVATVPGEGASLART
+675 LVATVPGEGTSIART
-690 RRAKIYTGSDVMYVV
+690 RRAKIYTGPDVMYVV

-734 SSSARTR
+734 SSSARPR
-741 PSAARPRGTL
+741 PTTAQPRSTL
-751 RPPYSVEASPEL
+751 RPPYSVESSPEP

-768 SPLPRATLEER
+768 SPLARATLEER

-796 ATFEQNFAETV
+796 ATFEQNFAETL
-807 GKMVAAGELATTQG
+807 GEMVAAGELAITPG

-853 RVAARGLTMLQKG
+853 RVAARGLTALQKG
-866 PASQKDLVKKALA
+866 PASQKDLVKKTLA

-887 GEIERPEAVTRTTI
+887 GEIERREAITRPTI

-922 LAESFATPAAVG
+922 LAESFATPAAVA
-934 AIESKIAGFSTME
+934 AIESKIAGFSSIE

>member
-22 RFFEHIHVDEAWVAT
+22 RFFEHIHADETWVAT

-59 LVLDHLTKRHGL
+59 LALDHLTKRHGL

-84 LEPMGKGWLSAL
+84 LEPMGKGWFSAL
-96 RPQSRGDAAE
+96 RPQGRGRAAE
-106 EMTQV
+106 ELTQV

-119 LFLKRPSAIIDVSGR
+119 LFLKRPSAVLDLTAR
-134 KVGPRRPRSE
+134 KVGPRRSLSE

-151 LFALQRSRTT
+151 LFALQRGRST
-161 PILLIPQV
+161 PILLVPQV
-169 FVWTKNPDRRGGGV
+169 FVWTKSPDRREAGV
-183 VDALLGTREWPGKIR
+183 MDALLGTREWPGKIR

-219 LAEFLGMTET
+219 LAEFLGTPAGAG
-229 DSGGGQGASDENP
+229 DNGAS
-242 DPTARASNG
+242 S
-251 GPPTFSALASGEEDD
+251 EDD

-300 SEIIKSPRLQGIIRD
+300 SEIIKSPRLQGILRD
-315 LAGEGEKERLVLAS
+315 LAGEGAKERLVLGD

-337 LESQPEAGVIRALDV
+337 LESQPEEGVIRVLDV
-352 ALDTIIN
+352 AIDTVVN

-370 GLERVRDAAKRGTLV
+370 GLERVRAAAKRGTLV

-423 LGLVLRRGGAFFIRR
+423 LGVVLRRAGAFFIRR

-472 SRTGKLLPPKL
+472 SRTGKLLPPKV

-520 RELTGGEKHEE
+520 RELTGGEKQEE
-531 DARGLLKTTGVL
+531 DARGLLKTTGLL

-560 RDIRANGEPATTGEG
+560 WDIRANGDPAAGVPPE
-575 ERAALHPAKRRALV
+575 ERSTAMHPAKRRGLV

-601 SATAV
+601 RATAV

-625 HGELTSMCDRLTK
+625 HGELTSMCARLIK
-638 VLKGLGARISHALLD
+638 VLKGLGARVSHALLD
-653 ARGEL
+653 ARGDL
-658 REEAIR
+658 REDAIR
-664 DAAQLFIDADT
+664 EAAHLFIEADT
-675 LVATVPGEGASLART
+675 IVATVPGEGTSLART
-690 RRAKIYTGSDVMYVV
+690 KRAKIYTGPDVMYVV

-711 NLDLSK
+711 SLDLSK

-734 SSSARTR
+734 SSWARPRSPTARTR
-741 PSAARPRGTL
+741 QTL
-751 RPPYSVEASPEL
+751 RPPSASDAPAQA
-763 PSSRI
+763 PVSRI
-768 SPLPRATLEER
+768 SPLARATLEDR
-779 VRSLSRL
+779 VRNLSRL

-796 ATFEQNFAETV
+796 ATFEQNFSETLAE
-807 GKMVAAGELATTQG
+807 MVTTGELALGPG
-821 GDVGAGGGHDGW
+821 GDVGPGRGHDGW
-833 NGEAWIDFYASVA
+833 TGEAWIDFYASVA
-846 RTFLESY
+846 RTFLEGY
-853 RVAARGLTMLQKG
+853 RVAARGLTLLQKG
-866 PASQKDLVKKALA
+866 PANQKDLVKRAM
-879 VGERMFLA
+879 VTGERMFLA
-887 GEIERPEAVTRTTI
+887 GEIARREAVSRPTI
-901 GNAYLA
+901 ANAYLA
-907 FADQGYVSVSQGKIS
+907 FADQGYVSASQGKVS
-922 LAESFATPAAVG
+922 LAESFATTAAVA
-934 AIESKIAGFSTME
+934 AIESKIAGYSATE
-947 DAP
+947 DSP

>member
-22 RFFEHIHVDEAWVAT
+22 RFFEHIHVDEAWIAA
-37 VRDAAAR
+37 VREAASR

-59 LVLDHLTKRHGL
+59 LALDHLTKRHGL

-78 DLGLWV
+78 DLGLWL
-84 LEPMGKGWLSAL
+84 LEPMGKGWFSAL
-96 RPQSRGDAAE
+96 RPQTREDAAQE
-106 EMTQV
+106 LTQV

-119 LFLKRPSAIIDVSGR
+119 LFLKRAPAVFNLTGE
-134 KVGPRRPRSE
+134 KVGPRRSVSE

-151 LFALQRSRTT
+151 LFELQRARKT
-161 PILLIPQV
+161 PILLVPQV
-169 FVWTKNPDRRGGGV
+169 FVWTKNPDRRQAGV

-198 TTMQFLRNYKNVI
+198 STMQFLRNYKNVI

-219 LAEFLGMTET
+219 LAEFLET
-229 DSGGGQGASDENP
+229 PEEEAAHNGAG
-242 DPTARASNG
+242 A
-251 GPPTFSALASGEEDD
+251 EDD

-286 AIVGPVRKANDRMR
+286 TIVGPVRKGNDRMR
-300 SEIIKSPRLQGIIRD
+300 TEIVKSPRLQGVIRD
-315 LAGEGEKERLVLAS
+315 LAGEGENERLVLAN

-337 LESQPEAGVIRALDV
+337 LESQPEPAVIRMFDV

-370 GLERVRDAAKRGTLV
+370 GLDRVRQASKRGTLV

-406 NLQLPLIAAGD
+406 NLQTPLIAAGD

-423 LGLVLRRGGAFFIRR
+423 LGVALRRGGAFFIRR
-438 SFSGDR
+438 KFSGDR

-458 REGYSI
+458 RDGYSI

-491 AALAVPNKE
+491 AALAVPNRE

-520 RELTGGEKHEE
+520 RELTGGEKQEE

-560 RDIRANGEPATTGEG
+560 HEIRSNGDKGAPSTDDRGQM
-575 ERAALHPAKRRALV
+575 HPAKRRALV

-601 SATAV
+601 RATAV

-625 HGELTSMCDRLTK
+625 HGELTAMCARLVT
-638 VLKGLGARISHALLD
+638 VLKRLGARISHALVD
-653 ARGEL
+653 ERGDL
-658 REEAIR
+658 RDEAIR
-664 DAAQLFIDADT
+664 DAAQLFVEAET
-675 LVATVPGEGASLART
+675 LIATVPGEGASVARSK
-690 RRAKIYTGSDVMYVV
+690 RAKIYTGPDVMYVV

-725 PRALVSTAL
+725 PRALVATGL
-734 SSSARTR
+734 SSSSRSRAA
-741 PSAARPRGTL
+741 AARPRQTL
-751 RPPYSVEASPEL
+751 RPPSASETPPAPPPAPL
-763 PSSRI
+763 SRI
-768 SPLPRATLEER
+768 APLARATLEER

-796 ATFEQNFAETV
+796 ATFEQNFAETLAE
-807 GKMVAAGELATTQG
+807 MVAAGELMTTPN
-821 GDVGAGGGHDGW
+821 GDVAPGPGHDGW
-833 NGEAWIDFYASVA
+833 TGEAWIDFYASVA

-853 RVAARGLTMLQKG
+853 RVAARGLTLLQKG
-866 PASQKDLVKKALA
+866 SASQKDLVKRAL
-879 VGERMFLA
+879 VLGERMFLA
-887 GEIERPEAVTRTTI
+887 GEIERPEAVTRPTI

-907 FADQGYVSVSQGKIS
+907 FADQGYVSSSQGKIS
-922 LAESFATPAAVG
+922 LAESFATSAAVG
-934 AIESKIAGFSTME
+934 AIEAKIAGYSSAE
-947 DAP
+947 EVP

>member
-1 MTTRALAQTY
+1 MTTRALAPTY

-22 RFFEHIHVDEAWVAT
+22 RFFEHIHADETWVAT
-37 VRDAAAR
+37 VREAAAR

-59 LVLDHLTKRHGL
+59 LALDHLTKRHGL

-84 LEPMGKGWLSAL
+84 LEPMGKGWFSAF
-96 RPQSRGDAAE
+96 RPQSRTDAAE
-106 EMTQV
+106 ELTRV

-119 LFLKRPSAIIDVSGR
+119 LFLKRPTAVLDVTGR
-134 KVGPRRPRSE
+134 KAGPRRALSE

-151 LFALQRSRTT
+151 LFALQRSRKE
-161 PILLIPQV
+161 PILLVPQV
-169 FVWTKNPDRRGGGV
+169 FVWTKSPDRREAGV
-183 VDALLGTREWPGKIR
+183 MDALLGTREWPGKIR
-198 TTMQFLRNYKNVI
+198 STMQFLRNYKNVI

-219 LAEFLGMTET
+219 LAEFLEPEAGVTN
-229 DSGGGQGASDENP
+229 GAG
-242 DPTARASNG
+242 A
-251 GPPTFSALASGEEDD
+251 EDD
-266 GARVRRLT
+266 SARVRRLT

-286 AIVGPVRKANDRMR
+286 TIVGPVRKANDRMR
-300 SEIIKSPRLQGIIRD
+300 GEIIKSPRLQGIIRD
-315 LAGEGEKERLVLAS
+315 LAGEGEKERHVLAN

-337 LESQPEAGVIRALDV
+337 LESQPEAGVVRALDV
-352 ALDTIIN
+352 ALDTIVN

-370 GLERVRDAAKRGTLV
+370 GLERVRAASKRGTLV

-406 NLQLPLIAAGD
+406 DLQLPLIAAGD

-423 LGLVLRRGGAFFIRR
+423 LGGVLRRGGAFFIRR

-491 AALAVPNKE
+491 AALAVPNRE

-520 RELTGGEKHEE
+520 RELTGGEKQEE
-531 DARGLLKTTGVL
+531 DARGLLKTTGLL

-560 RDIRANGEPATTGEG
+560 WDIRANGDAAGLSPE
-575 ERAALHPAKRRALV
+575 ERSTAMHPAKRRGLV

-601 SATAV
+601 RATAV

-625 HGELTSMCDRLTK
+625 HGELVSISDRLIK

-653 ARGEL
+653 PRGDL

-664 DAAQLFIDADT
+664 EAAQLFIEADT
-675 LVATVPGEGASLART
+675 VVATVPGEGASLART
-690 RRAKIYTGSDVMYVV
+690 KRAKIYTGPDVMYVV

-711 NLDLSK
+711 SLDLSK

-734 SSSARTR
+734 SSSARPR
-741 PSAARPRGTL
+741 APVPRPRQTL
-751 RPPYSVEASPEL
+751 RPSSLSEPPPEAPVSAPV
-763 PSSRI
+763 SRI

-779 VRSLSRL
+779 VRNLSRL

-796 ATFEQNFAETV
+796 ATFEQNFAETL
-807 GKMVAAGELATTQG
+807 GEMAAAGELLLAPN
-821 GDVGAGGGHDGW
+821 GDVAPGRGHDGW
-833 NGEAWIDFYASVA
+833 SGEAWIDFYASVA

-853 RVAARGLTMLQKG
+853 RVAARGLSVLQKG
-866 PASQKDLVKKALA
+866 PASQKDLVKRSIAA
-879 VGERMFLA
+879 GERMFLA
-887 GEIERPEAVTRTTI
+887 GEIARPEAVTRSTI
-901 GNAYLA
+901 ANAYLA
-907 FADQGYVSVSQGKIS
+907 FADQGYVSVSQGKVT
-922 LAESFATPAAVG
+922 LTESFATPAAVA
-934 AIESKIAGFSTME
+934 AIESKIAGYFGME
-947 DAP
+947 EVS

>member
-1 MTTRALAQTY
+1 
-11 EPNPLLAYVYR
+11 
-22 RFFEHIHVDEAWVAT
+22 
-37 VRDAAAR
+37 
-44 GSVVYILRNLSFLDF
+44 
-59 LVLDHLTKRHGL
+59 
-71 PRIRFAN
+71 
-78 DLGLWV
+78 
-84 LEPMGKGWLSAL
+84 
-96 RPQSRGDAAE
+96 
-106 EMTQV
+106 
-111 IEQGGSAA
+111 
-119 LFLKRPSAIIDVSGR
+119 
-134 KVGPRRPRSE
+134 
-144 GDDLIRA
+144 
-151 LFALQRSRTT
+151 
-161 PILLIPQV
+161 
-169 FVWTKNPDRRGGGV
+169 
-183 VDALLGTREWPGKIR
+183 
-198 TTMQFLRNYKNVI
+198 
-211 FRAGEPVD
+211 
-219 LAEFLGMTET
+219 
-229 DSGGGQGASDENP
+229 
-242 DPTARASNG
+242 
-251 GPPTFSALASGEEDD
+251 
-266 GARVRRLT
+266 
-274 YALLRRLERERR
+274 
-286 AIVGPVRKANDRMR
+286 MR

-315 LAGEGEKERLVLAS
+315 LAGEGEKERLVLTN

-352 ALDTIIN
+352 ALDTIVN

-370 GLERVRDAAKRGTLV
+370 GLERVRAAAKRGTLV

-444 LYGAVVDAYVRRLI
+444 LYGSVVDAYVRRLI

-520 RELTGGEKHEE
+520 RELTGGEKLEE

-560 RDIRANGEPATTGEG
+560 WDIRANGDAPSSDRRG
-575 ERAALHPAKRRALV
+575 AAMHPAKRRALV

-601 SATAV
+601 RATAV

-625 HGELTSMCDRLTK
+625 HGELTSICDRLVR
-638 VLKGLGARISHALLD
+638 VLKGLGARISPALLD
-653 ARGEL
+653 ERGEL

-675 LVATVPGEGASLART
+675 VVATVPGEGASLART
-690 RRAKIYTGSDVMYVV
+690 KRAKIYTGPDVMYVV

-711 NLDLSK
+711 SLDLTK

-734 SSSARTR
+734 SSSARPRAPTVRTR
-741 PSAARPRGTL
+741 QTL
-751 RPPYSVEASPEL
+751 RPPSASEPPPEV
-763 PSSRI
+763 PVSRI

-779 VRSLSRL
+779 VRNLSRL

-796 ATFEQNFAETV
+796 ATFEQNFAETL
-807 GKMVAAGELATTQG
+807 GEMVAAGELLTAN
-821 GDVGAGGGHDGW
+821 GDVGPGPGHDRW
-833 NGEAWIDFYASVA
+833 TGEAWIDFYASVA

-853 RVAARGLTMLQKG
+853 RVAARGLSMLQKG
-866 PASQKDLVKKALA
+866 PASQKDLVKRAIA
-879 VGERMFLA
+879 AGERMFLA
-887 GEIERPEAVTRTTI
+887 GEIARPEAVTRSTI
-901 GNAYLA
+901 ANAYLA
-907 FADQGYVSVSQGKIS
+907 FADQGYVSVSQGKVS
-922 LAESFATPAAVG
+922 LAESFATSAAVA
-934 AIESKIAGFSTME
+934 AIESKIAGFSGTE
-947 DAP
+947 EP